1 MAKQSL
7 LFKHYTYD
15 IEINPMG
22 EKRLT
27 ISIMDYSSKS
37 EFFENELVLEQ
48 IGVSTLIKAF
58 DKSKKEISF
67 TVDHKKGGEI

>member
-1 MAKQSL
+1 
-7 LFKHYTYD
+7 
-15 IEINPMG
+15 MG